1 MPSQKQLKWSQ
12 LRVGITVIIASLTLA
27 LLLFLMSGTGGF
39 FSHRIRLIS
48 YFDNAS
54 GLRVG
59 APVRLSGVDIGNVVA
74 LRVVPDKDKQIT
86 PVEVIMKVST
96 KYDFNLRRDSVTS
109 LDTAGVLG
117 ETYLDIDSSQAIG
130 PVVKNGDTLPTQV
143 HPDFNEVVR
152 SSQST
157 LQNMDALLK
166 RADRILAFAESGKGS
181 LGKLIYDPTLY
192 DRFSQTVT
200 EFKGVVDEIAQ
211 GQGSLGK
218 LINNNDAYNKFV
230 ATLDRINQ
238 VADDLQAGKG
248 SAGKFLKDPALY
260 NNANDTIANLKKVS
274 EDLNAGKGSAGRLLK
289 DEELADKLNTTMT
302 RLAAL
307 TSELEAGQ
315 GTAGKLFKDDALYNN
330 ANQMLTETQNL
341 IKAIRENP
349 KKYLSI
355 KLHVFLSFVLKLRI
369 RTTVVVPS
377 EARDL
382 GFCQHQERAQHEV
395 FMRLPAE
402 WM

>member
-12 LRVGITVIIASLTLA
+12 LRVGLTVIFSSLTLA
-27 LLLFLMSGTGGF
+27 LLLFLMSGTGGY
-39 FSHRIRLIS
+39 FSHRITLVS
-48 YFDNAS
+48 FFDNAS

-74 LRVVPDKDKQIT
+74 IRVVPDKDKQIT

-96 KYDFNLRRDSVTS
+96 KYGFNLRRDSVTS

-130 PVVKNGDTLPTQV
+130 VLAKNGDTLPTQV

-192 DRFSQTVT
+192 DQFSQTVK
-200 EFKGVVDEIAQ
+200 EFQGVVDEIAQ

-230 ATLDRINQ
+230 ATLDKMNA

-248 SAGKFLKDPALY
+248 SAGKFLKDPSLY

-274 EDLNAGKGSAGRLLK
+274 EDLNAGKGTAGKLLK
-289 DEELADKLNTTMT
+289 DEELANKIDTTVT
-302 RLAAL
+302 KLAAL

-315 GTAGKLFKDDALYNN
+315 GTVGKLFKDETLYNN
-330 ANQMLTETQNL
+330 ANQMLTETQGL

-355 KLHVFLSFVLKLRI
+355 KLHVF
-369 RTTVVVPS
+369 
-377 EARDL
+377 
-382 GFCQHQERAQHEV
+382 
-395 FMRLPAE
+395 
-402 WM
+402 

>member
-1 MPSQKQLKWSQ
+1 M
-12 LRVGITVIIASLTLA
+12 VFASLVLA
-27 LLLFLMSGTGGF
+27 LLLFLMSGTSGL
-39 FSHRIRLIS
+39 FSHRITLMS
-48 YFDNAS
+48 FFDNAE

-59 APVRLSGVDIGNVVA
+59 APVRLSGVDIGNVSA
-74 LRVVPDKDKQIT
+74 IRIVPDKDKQIT

-96 KYDFNLRRDSVTS
+96 KYGFNLRRDSVTA

-130 PVVKNGDTLPTQV
+130 APVQDGETLPTHV

-192 DRFSQTVT
+192 DRFSQTIT
-200 EFKGVVDEIAQ
+200 EFKGIVDEIAK
-211 GQGSLGK
+211 GQGSLGQ

-230 ATLDRINQ
+230 GTLDRMNA
-238 VADDLQAGKG
+238 VVDDLQQGKG
-248 SAGKFLKDPALY
+248 TAGKFLKDPTLY
-260 NNANDTIANLKKVS
+260 NNANDTVANLKKVS
-274 EDLNAGKGSAGRLLK
+274 EDLNAGKGTAGRLLK
-289 DEELADKLNTTMT
+289 DEELAKKIDTTMT
-302 RLAAL
+302 KLAAL

-315 GTAGKLFKDDALYNN
+315 GTAGKLLKDETLYNN
-330 ANQMLTETQNL
+330 ANHMLEETQGL
-341 IKAIRENP
+341 VKAIRENP

-355 KLHVFLSFVLKLRI
+355 KLHVF
-369 RTTVVVPS
+369 
-377 EARDL
+377 
-382 GFCQHQERAQHEV
+382 
-395 FMRLPAE
+395 
-402 WM
+402 

>member
-1 MPSQKQLKWSQ
+1 LPSQKQLKWSQ
-12 LRVGITVIIASLTLA
+12 LRVGLTVLFASLTLI
-27 LLLFLMSGTGGF
+27 LLLFLMSGTGGYF
-39 FSHRIRLIS
+39 TRRITLKS

-86 PVEVIMKVST
+86 PVEIVMKVST
-96 KYDFNLRRDSVTS
+96 KYGFDLRRDSVAS

-117 ETYLDIDSSQAIG
+117 ETYLDIESSQAVG
-130 PVVKNGDTLPTQV
+130 PVVRDGDTLPTQV

-181 LGKLIYDPTLY
+181 IGKLIYDPTLY

-230 ATLDRINQ
+230 ATLDKINL

-248 SAGKFLKDPALY
+248 TAGKFLKDPSLY

-274 EDLNAGKGSAGRLLK
+274 EDINAGKGTLGKLTK
-289 DEELADKLNTTMT
+289 DQELANKIDTTMT
-302 RLAAL
+302 KLAAL
-307 TSELEAGQ
+307 TTQLEAGQ
-315 GTAGKLFKDDALYNN
+315 GTVGKLFKDEALYNN
-330 ANQMLTETQNL
+330 ANEMLVETRGL
-341 IKAIRENP
+341 IKALRENP

-355 KLHVFLSFVLKLRI
+355 KLHIF
-369 RTTVVVPS
+369 
-377 EARDL
+377 
-382 GFCQHQERAQHEV
+382 
-395 FMRLPAE
+395 
-402 WM
+402 